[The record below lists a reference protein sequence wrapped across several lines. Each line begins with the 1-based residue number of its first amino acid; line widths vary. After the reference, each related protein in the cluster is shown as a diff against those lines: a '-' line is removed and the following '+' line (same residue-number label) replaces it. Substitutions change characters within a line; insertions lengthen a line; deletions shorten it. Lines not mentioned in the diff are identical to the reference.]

1 MGKVSI
7 NNLTQ
12 YSERMNTPN
21 LPTDE
26 FMLIIN
32 RATRDWFV
40 TDLLKRKKKL
50 EQAIKDPKIKQSKAL
65 KRHSELYMLSV
76 TLDRLQSAERI
87 KQ

>member
-1 MGKVSI
+1 MSKVSI

-40 TDLLKRKKKL
+40 ADLLKRKKKL

-87 KQ
+87 EQ